1 MAVNE
6 TRDMRTDL
14 EIGATEGSFKSF
26 FPNLGG
32 EISAETVK
40 DRALMSDVE
49 GGYGFNNIPVDIR
62 PLPTG
67 RWAKQTTAR
76 GGAAPR

>member
-6 TRDMRTDL
+6 TRDMRL
-14 EIGATEGSFKSF
+14 EMEIGATEGSFKT
-26 FPNLGG
+26 LTKDRGG
-32 EISAETVK
+32 EMSADTVVNRMLL
-40 DRALMSDVE
+40 DDGLYDLH
-49 GGYGFNNIPVDIR
+49 NLPVAAR

-67 RWAKQTTAR
+67 RWAKHTSAR